1 MGAFFG
7 QVRQICRTLK
17 VMPTRAN
24 KSFPTQSTSP
34 SGFLLLLAPAYLS
47 KPKMEHFVP
56 LASGAVREATEEVM
70 RLKVPYFDGRK
81 WGYEEIID
89 EDTGKTV
96 GHIRCN
102 GTGSAGD
109 GGIEISLFDKKYRAT
124 VNSRPECYGFVK
136 GVEAVLNRITSI
148 DDGRHKLERQLYEAK
163 KKLSSYP
170 MPGLG

>member
-1 MGAFFG
+1 
-7 QVRQICRTLK
+7 
-17 VMPTRAN
+17 
-24 KSFPTQSTSP
+24 
-34 SGFLLLLAPAYLS
+34 
-47 KPKMEHFVP
+47 
-56 LASGAVREATEEVM
+56 M

-124 VNSRPECYGFVK
+124 VNSRAECYGFVK

-148 DDGRHKLERQLYEAK
+148 DDGRHKLERQLFEAK

-170 MPGLG
+170 MPGSWINPTQIPIPSAFSSLSVRVIMSPMAARIRIINHEAVHLGGFVK

>member
-1 MGAFFG
+1 
-7 QVRQICRTLK
+7 
-17 VMPTRAN
+17 
-24 KSFPTQSTSP
+24 
-34 SGFLLLLAPAYLS
+34 
-47 KPKMEHFVP
+47 
-56 LASGAVREATEEVM
+56 M

-102 GTGSAGD
+102 GTGVADD

-124 VNSRPECYGFVK
+124 FNSRAECYGFVK
-136 GVEAVLNRITSI
+136 GVEAVLNRITSV

-163 KKLSSYP
+163 KKLSSSP

>member
-1 MGAFFG
+1 
-7 QVRQICRTLK
+7 
-17 VMPTRAN
+17 
-24 KSFPTQSTSP
+24 
-34 SGFLLLLAPAYLS
+34 
-47 KPKMEHFVP
+47 
-56 LASGAVREATEEVM
+56 M

-102 GTGSAGD
+102 GTGSGD

-136 GVEAVLNRITSI
+136 GVETVLNRITSI
-148 DDGRHKLERQLYEAK
+148 DDGRHKLERQLHEAK